1 MPTRR
6 GDFMLIENPSRNSA
20 SNFSPMPSGKPS
32 VARHS
37 WWWWWDIM
45 ALVTYLI
52 LIIGLVI
59 LLKSIDNKPL
69 RSWVIPIQPNTVI
82 AALATVSKAALLVPI
97 ASCLSQLKWHHFT
110 SAPRK
115 LADLQLFDQ
124 ASRGP
129 WGSLVFLFQ
138 VSSRLRALVA
148 VGFSL
153 LTILALGLDAS
164 TQQLLKFPT
173 QETELTD
180 DIVMGAATGYI
191 SKSSNAEFRDQALNS
206 KIIPLQYEILNSL
219 RGSTFNSY
227 FNCPPTAARCTW
239 DNITTLGVCSSW
251 NSASIA
257 SDGCDMTVSQLL
269 SSNSTYAVCNYTLSN
284 HHSGNAELAA
294 AAYPATFSL
303 SYKIPSVDF
312 NSRNKVLDS
321 RMVPGPLK
329 TNTEFGEFSA
339 LKAPAN
345 TNFSTQVSFNP
356 PLAEA
361 FYASFW
367 WCQRSYQG
375 ITVEPDGIKYAAESS
390 ELLHYLFNTSIT
402 TAAPYGY
409 SYTYAAESTGLN
421 YTIEGGTYEALTTY
435 MNTLLSTTAEDQSLV
450 LADASN
456 VAIGALLYLQD
467 LENMTTSIADSLT
480 NIMRSRTLDEN
491 FNITDVPGRAFYDET
506 YIQVQ
511 WIWLLHPLGEAALV
525 TLLFI
530 FCVVVTSKQPLL
542 KDSVLAYLATTVK
555 DDMGK
560 TSGLSVM
567 RWTSQG
573 HLNDVAEDI
582 IVKLEPDEQ
591 GQMEFSRK
599 HN

>member
-1 MPTRR
+1 
-6 GDFMLIENPSRNSA
+6 MLIENPSRNSA

-191 SKSSNAEFRDQALNS
+191 SKSSNAEFRDQGTY
-206 KIIPLQYEILNSL
+206 P
-219 RGSTFNSY
+219 
-227 FNCPPTAARCTW
+227 
-239 DNITTLGVCSSW
+239 
-251 NSASIA
+251 
-257 SDGCDMTVSQLL
+257 QLL
-269 SSNSTYAVCNYTLSN
+269 L
-284 HHSGNAELAA
+284 
-294 AAYPATFSL
+294 
-303 SYKIPSVDF
+303 
-312 NSRNKVLDS
+312 
-321 RMVPGPLK
+321 
-329 TNTEFGEFSA
+329 
-339 LKAPAN
+339 
-345 TNFSTQVSFNP
+345 
-356 PLAEA
+356 
-361 FYASFW
+361 
-367 WCQRSYQG
+367 
-375 ITVEPDGIKYAAESS
+375 
-390 ELLHYLFNTSIT
+390 
-402 TAAPYGY
+402 
-409 SYTYAAESTGLN
+409 
-421 YTIEGGTYEALTTY
+421 
-435 MNTLLSTTAEDQSLV
+435 
-450 LADASN
+450 
-456 VAIGALLYLQD
+456 
-467 LENMTTSIADSLT
+467 
-480 NIMRSRTLDEN
+480 
-491 FNITDVPGRAFYDET
+491 
-506 YIQVQ
+506 
-511 WIWLLHPLGEAALV
+511 
-525 TLLFI
+525 
-530 FCVVVTSKQPLL
+530 
-542 KDSVLAYLATTVK
+542 
-555 DDMGK
+555 
-560 TSGLSVM
+560 
-567 RWTSQG
+567 
-573 HLNDVAEDI
+573 
-582 IVKLEPDEQ
+582 
-591 GQMEFSRK
+591 
-599 HN
+599 